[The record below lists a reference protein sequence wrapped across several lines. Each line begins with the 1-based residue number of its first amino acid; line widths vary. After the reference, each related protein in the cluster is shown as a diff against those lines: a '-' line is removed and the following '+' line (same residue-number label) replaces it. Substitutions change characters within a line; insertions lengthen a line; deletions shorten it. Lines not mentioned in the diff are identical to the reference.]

1 MAARAGRKPAVY
13 GPVRAAVDT
22 GALLALASSR
32 DQYHAQAVAIER
44 RFRESGGRWVGT
56 VLVLGELQSH
66 LVRRADA
73 AVARRV
79 IAALLRDP
87 AYDWRDV
94 PLDLVRAAV
103 SAWLERFPDQRF
115 SMTDA
120 VTFEIMRVDRIS
132 RAFAFD
138 RDFLTAGYNLMGEN
152 D

>member
-1 MAARAGRKPAVY
+1 MAAKGSKIAGY
-13 GPVRAAVDT
+13 GQLRAAVDT

-32 DQYHAQAVAIER
+32 DQYHAQAVTIER
-44 RFRESGGRWVGT
+44 RFRESGGRWVSSFF
-56 VLVLGELQSH
+56 VLNELHAH

-87 AYDWRDV
+87 AYEWRDV
-94 PLDLVRAAV
+94 TVELLRGAV

-120 VTFEIMRVDRIS
+120 VTFEIMRTDRIS

-138 RDFLTAGYNLMGEN
+138 RDFLTAGYELMT
-152 D
+152 DS

>member
-1 MAARAGRKPAVY
+1 VSARKSKIAGY
-13 GPVRAAVDT
+13 GQMRAAVDT

-44 RFRESGGRWVGT
+44 RFRESGVRWVASI
-56 VLVLGELQSH
+56 LVLNELHAH

-79 IAALLRDP
+79 ITALLRDP
-87 AYDWRDV
+87 AYEWRDV
-94 PLDLVRAAV
+94 PVELLRAAV

-115 SMTDA
+115 SITDA
-120 VTFEIMRVDRIS
+120 VTFEIMRTDRIH

-138 RDFLTAGYNLMGEN
+138 RDFLTAGYELMTEN
-152 D
+152 